1 LFPMYPLFRAAWQ
14 MPTKPCITSPAP
26 SLKFRTAGFP
36 QYGFKAGISDAAFLR
51 QPSRA
56 VCFRPSCSPR
66 RHSTSVQSRSYPL
79 GEAPP
84 CKQHPS
90 LYPRG
95 PRSGPGYV
103 VPIRHRL
110 IDPIRPTCR
119 PIEISPHYGLY
130 PMPSLGVI
138 RLGPQVVP
146 CFRCMFLLDM
156 PSSRSPESS
165 SVILSQP
172 HFTDDTGLRRKV
184 GTARHS
190 RYPPPSASSGD
201 CISGFLRVRFRYG
214 LSSC

>member
-1 LFPMYPLFRAAWQ
+1 

-36 QYGFKAGISDAAFLR
+36 QYGFKAGISDGAFLR

-56 VCFRPSCSPR
+56 VCFHPSCSPR
-66 RHSTSVQSRSYPL
+66 RYSGPVQSRSDPL

-84 CKQHPS
+84 CKRHSS

-95 PRSGPGYV
+95 PRSGPGYA

-110 IDPIRPTCR
+110 LGPIRPTCR
-119 PIEISPHYGLY
+119 HIEISPHCGLY
-130 PMPSLGVI
+130 PMPSLGVH

-146 CFRCMFLLDM
+146 CFRCRFLLDM

-172 HFTDDTGLRRKV
+172 YFTDNVTFAERRKRL
-184 GTARHS
+184 GTLDIPHHPLPAG
-190 RYPPPSASSGD
+190 SA
-201 CISGFLRVRFRYG
+201 ISGFLRVRFRYG